1 MSYLIDSDYVADF
14 LKGRPDVIHLLSSLP
29 RDDIAIS
36 IIVFGE
42 VVEGI
47 TFGRD
52 RQRHEGGFRQF
63 LRIVDV
69 LPLSRTVMRR
79 FADMRGTLRSQ
90 GNLIPDMD
98 LLIGA
103 TAIATDR
110 TLVTRNRR
118 HFDRLQSFGLT
129 LYQP

>member
-1 MSYLIDSDYVADF
+1 MSYLIASDYVADF
-14 LKGRPDVIHLLSSLP
+14 LKGRPDAIHLLGGLP

-63 LRIVDV
+63 LRIADV
-69 LPLSRTVMRR
+69 LPLSRPIMRC
-79 FADMRGTLRSQ
+79 FAELRGTMRSQ